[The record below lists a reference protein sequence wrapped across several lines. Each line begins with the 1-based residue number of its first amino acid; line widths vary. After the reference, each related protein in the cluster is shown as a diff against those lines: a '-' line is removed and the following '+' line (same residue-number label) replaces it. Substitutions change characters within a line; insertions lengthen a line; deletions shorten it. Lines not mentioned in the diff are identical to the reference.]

1 MLVEHLLCAGA
12 CVRSWKCSGVS
23 DTACSQRAEGLMRH
37 RQGRGQGSRGCQ
49 GNSNK
54 GPFLML
60 AVHEHKVLL
69 AEQGNW
75 QVTELLP
82 CPPATGGD
90 ANTGQ

>member
-12 CVRSWKCSGVS
+12 CVRSWKCSGVR
-23 DTACSQRAEGLMRH
+23 DTACSRRAEGLMRH

-49 GNSNK
+49 GNSNE

-69 AEQGNW
+69 AEQGELAGNRALALPTCNW
-75 QVTELLP
+75 R
-82 CPPATGGD
+82 
-90 ANTGQ
+90 